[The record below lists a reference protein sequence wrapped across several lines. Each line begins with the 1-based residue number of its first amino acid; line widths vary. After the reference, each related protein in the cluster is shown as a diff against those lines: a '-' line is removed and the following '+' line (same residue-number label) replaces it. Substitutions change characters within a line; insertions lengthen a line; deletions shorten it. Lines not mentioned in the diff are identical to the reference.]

1 MNGISLESI
10 ATGTADGPQRRG
22 TPPRL
27 PMLRGLVC
35 ASGRK
40 AVSKEL
46 SYG

>member
-1 MNGISLESI
+1 MNTPFSGF
-10 ATGTADGPQRRG
+10 TAPGPAGGSRRRG

-40 AVSKEL
+40 AVSKEF